1 MLTKHLFVFYYK
13 DNKSERIF
21 GKGIF
26 NMNWLRK
33 NSFFTTLALFSL
45 FVVAFLIL
53 TDEKIEH
60 TETISIEYGES
71 LWSLADQYRG
81 KMAKHEWIQ
90 QVEKMNSVD
99 SKFLI
104 AGTSLEIPVMENA
117 LYLNELKEQD
127 IVKVAK
133 K

>member
-1 MLTKHLFVFYYK
+1 MFVFYYK
-13 DNKSERIF
+13 DNKGERIF